1 MLGTTDPS
9 NSDNLNDGGVVW
21 VGVWTRDVFAIYDN
35 NFFGPWLMIIIK
47 NIILYF
53 IQIRHTD
60 DFPST
65 N

>member
-1 MLGTTDPS
+1 
-9 NSDNLNDGGVVW
+9 
-21 VGVWTRDVFAIYDN
+21 
-35 NFFGPWLMIIIK
+35 MIIIK

-65 N
+65 GTRLVQCLLLLKRQLTRYLITKAGSLELFEGAGCS